1 MAKQVVRITENE
13 LKRIVNESV
22 KKVLKESFEG
32 LFEVYTYTKGFPI
45 FVRYGETIYQV
56 PGEMEYMLKDLDT
69 REGRMSFLSAI
80 NNGEMPISKLD
91 ALTLKERGYRGRAFN
106 ANAF

>member
-22 KKVLKESFEG
+22 KKVLKESFDG
-32 LFEVYTYTKGFPI
+32 LFDVYTYTKGYPI
-45 FVRYGETIYQV
+45 FVRYGDTIYQV
-56 PGEMEYMLKDLDT
+56 PRGMEHMLKDLDT
-69 REGRMSFLSAI
+69 REGRMSFLSTI
-80 NNGEMPISKLD
+80 NNGEMPISKFN
-91 ALTLKERGYRGRAFN
+91 ALTLKERGYKSRAFN